1 MLTLKYK
8 DGEKKLLVTPKTAI
22 VAYAPGDR
30 AELKPGIKIFIA
42 VRAEAADGSL
52 QATRI
57 SYGRD
62 GLTPPMEKRARR
74 SSRRSCFQPA

>member
-8 DGEKKLLVTPKTAI
+8 DGEKKILVTPRTAI

-30 AELKPGIKIFIA
+30 AELKPGIKVVITA
-42 VRAEAADGSL
+42 QKQADGSWM
-52 QATRI
+52 TPRV

-62 GLTPPMEKRARR
+62 GLTPPM
-74 SSRRSCFQPA
+74 

>member
-30 AELKPGIKIFIA
+30 AELKPGIKIYIN
-42 VRAEAADGSL
+42 AAQKQPDGSL
-52 QATRI
+52 QTARI

-62 GLTPPMEKRARR
+62 GLTPPM
-74 SSRRSCFQPA
+74 